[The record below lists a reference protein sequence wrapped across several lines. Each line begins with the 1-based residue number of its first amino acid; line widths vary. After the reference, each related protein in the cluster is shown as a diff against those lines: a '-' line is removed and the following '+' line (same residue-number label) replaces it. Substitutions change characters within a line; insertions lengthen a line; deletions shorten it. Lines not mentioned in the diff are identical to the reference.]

1 MRQRTFIRMV
11 NSKKIF
17 IDDGVLYAFI
27 NRADEKHV
35 KATAYMRYFAQE
47 KYQVYT
53 SLLNLEETYELVYR
67 RISPSLALDF
77 LRGITLSSISVIY
90 PTENEIKAS
99 LKILINY
106 KSGELTFKDSLDS
119 VIANKNS
126 IPQICT
132 FRYQHSL
139 FGLTTFYLPI

>member
-1 MRQRTFIRMV
+1 MAI
-11 NSKKIF
+11 SKKIF
-17 IDDGVLYAFI
+17 IDSSVLYAFI
-27 NRADEKHV
+27 NRADQKHV
-35 KATAYMRYFAQE
+35 KATAYIRYFAQE

>member
-1 MRQRTFIRMV
+1 MAI
-11 NSKKIF
+11 SKKIF
-17 IDDGVLYAFI
+17 IDSSVLYAFI
-27 NRADEKHV
+27 NRADQKHV
-35 KATAYMRYFAQE
+35 KATAYLRYFAQE

-90 PTENEIKAS
+90 PTENEIKSS

-106 KSGELTFKDSLDS
+106 KSGELNFKDALDS
-119 VIANKNS
+119 VIANRHS
-126 IPQICT
+126 IPQVCT
-132 FRYQHSL
+132 FDYHHSL
-139 FGLTTFYLPI
+139 FGLTIFYLPI